1 VFTNLVTHNEIS
13 IEAPAVRVWPHI
25 LDLNSWKRGP
35 VLVRARGPIS
45 ACGEVFAAAD
55 RNSNA
60 VLYFAENVELVPL
73 ERRTLKLFREH
84 EGNLLGFVS
93 WELRES
99 ADTTTVAYDV
109 YVQFTEPAESQGTEQ
124 VVADDAV
131 TDRLQLDD
139 RSRFQEE
146 LQELKQLV
154 ERGQDRR
161 WPPR

>member
-1 VFTNLVTHNEIS
+1 M
-13 IEAPAVRVWPHI
+13 
-25 LDLNSWKRGP
+25 
-35 VLVRARGPIS
+35 
-45 ACGEVFAAAD
+45 
-55 RNSNA
+55 SNT

-93 WELRES
+93 WGLRES

-124 VVADDAV
+124 VVADNAV
-131 TDRLQLDD
+131 TDRLRLDD